1 MTTEYLKTTKRLT
14 IQDIAK
20 LSGVSKAAVSGV
32 LNQKPRVGKVK
43 QDKILE
49 IVKKYNYVP
58 QVSARALSTK
68 RTYQIGYLVS
78 SKVTLGLAN
87 SYFAT
92 IHSGVS
98 DACSKRGYHAL
109 ASTYDLSS
117 IKNFIMP
124 KKIRQCCVDGLI
136 IAGTIAAEVI
146 EQLNKTNIPYIIIG
160 REDYPKTLNTLVL
173 NFDFDFESTYVK
185 IINHHYKLGHRRF
198 CLAYA
203 HDILSKRFESA
214 VKTINRQY
222 VDDPISIVYECL
234 KGGDMFI
241 EGRDLAHQWMKKSRA
256 TRFTTFIGNDQASCG
271 FLAGMVNSK
280 KMSCPEDISIF
291 SPAETPLCQWNSIP
305 ISTLDRT
312 LFEDG
317 IIATDLII
325 DFLEKKKTSNQIK
338 EALLAEYRVYD
349 LIIRD
354 TTGKVPRSNAEQ
366 HSRNQ
371 KRI

>member
-1 MTTEYLKTTKRLT
+1 MTTEYLKTTRRLT

-32 LNQKPRVGKVK
+32 LNQKPRVSKVK
-43 QDKILE
+43 QEKILD
-49 IVKKYNYVP
+49 IVRKYDYVP

-124 KKIRQCCVDGLI
+124 PKIRQCCVDGLI
-136 IAGTIAAEVI
+136 IAGTIDTEVI

-173 NFDFDFESTYVK
+173 NFDFESTYVK

-203 HDILSKRFESA
+203 YDIRSKRFESA

-222 VDDPISIVYECL
+222 VDDPISVVYEYL
-234 KGGDMFI
+234 KSGDMFI
-241 EGRDLAHQWMKKSRA
+241 EGRDLAHQWMKESRA
-256 TRFTTFIGNDQASCG
+256 TRFTTFIGNDQTSCG
-271 FLAGMVNSK
+271 FLAEMIHSK
-280 KMSCPEDISIF
+280 KVSCPNDISIF
-291 SPAETPLCQWNSIP
+291 SPPNTPLCQWNSIP
-305 ISTLDRT
+305 ISTLDRP
-312 LFEDG
+312 LFEYG
-317 IIATDLII
+317 VVATDLII
-325 DFLEKKKTSNQIK
+325 DLLEKKKTNDQIK
-338 EALLAEYRVYD
+338 EALLAEYRAYD

-354 TTGKVPRSNAEQ
+354 TTGRAPGK
-366 HSRNQ
+366 
-371 KRI
+371 K